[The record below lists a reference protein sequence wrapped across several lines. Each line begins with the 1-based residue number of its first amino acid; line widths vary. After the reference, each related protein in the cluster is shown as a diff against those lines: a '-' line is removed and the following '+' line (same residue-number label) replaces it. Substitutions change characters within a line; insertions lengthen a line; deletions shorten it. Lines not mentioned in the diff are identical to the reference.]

1 MSGIDEKV
9 DRGADKLEQLVRSG
23 QRAGGAKAKVATMF
37 ADDPEFLRQ
46 LKPSLIA
53 ARAKGNAPTDG
64 EPTHVTVPAP
74 EPAQPKAAKP
84 KQAKKAGGGGGPS
97 PFVVIGALFALGMIL
112 AHVVD
117 WLGHRYPRD

>member
-1 MSGIDEKV
+1 MSGVDEKV
-9 DRGADKLEQLVRSG
+9 DRGADKLEQLSKSAA
-23 QRAGGAKAKVATMF
+23 QAGGLKAKLAQPL
-37 ADDPEFLRQ
+37 AEDAEFLRK

-64 EPTHVTVPAP
+64 ETTQVSAP
-74 EPAQPKAAKP
+74 EPAQPAKP
-84 KQAKKAGGGGGPS
+84 KASKPKSGGGGPS
-97 PFVVIGALFALGMIL
+97 PFVVIGAMLALGMIL